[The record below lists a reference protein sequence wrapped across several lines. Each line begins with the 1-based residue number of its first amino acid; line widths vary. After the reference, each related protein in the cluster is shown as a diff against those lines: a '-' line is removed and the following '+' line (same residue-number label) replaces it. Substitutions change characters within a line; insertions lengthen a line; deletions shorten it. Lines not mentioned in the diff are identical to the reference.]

1 MILPINHV
9 ADWRY
14 ISQRK
19 QAQIDK
25 AVVWGK
31 TTRIDHGY
39 IVGNKVMTR
48 TKSSFKYETPYRVMY
63 KIVQTWTNRTVT
75 LRIGTVTTRI
85 NIRNIR
91 PYNTHIVE

>member
-1 MILPINHV
+1 MHKDIKSSHDDI
-9 ADWRY
+9 RY

-25 AVVWGK
+25 AVVWEK

-48 TKSSFKYETPYRVMY
+48 TKSSFKYETPYRVM
-63 KIVQTWTNRTVT
+63 
-75 LRIGTVTTRI
+75 
-85 NIRNIR
+85 
-91 PYNTHIVE
+91 